1 LRDVSYIP
9 WGDDE
14 FLVIAA
20 DNAGGIGEKEQ
31 DVVRVPYETV
41 AYYTTRV
48 AMMECMAVGAVP
60 SAVIMQNLT
69 SDDAYVSFEKGIR
82 TICTEL
88 KQENVYISGSSESNM
103 PVVQTCLGIT
113 VIGNVK
119 KEKRKVNCTA
129 QEALFAVIGTP
140 LVGEAVITQREK
152 VVPLSLFQQL
162 IATKGI
168 YEIVPVGSKGIGY
181 EVEQLVQTN
190 NIPYTDVQGE
200 VDITCSAGPATCV
213 VISYEREHE
222 RVIREICGEY
232 FHALIIGKCDRKE
245 GISSRTI

>member
-60 SAVIMQNLT
+60 SAVVMQNLT
-69 SDDAYVSFEKGIR
+69 SDEAYVAFEKGIR
-82 TICTEL
+82 SICKEL
-88 KQENVYISGSSESNM
+88 KRDDLYISGSSESNM
-103 PVVQTCLGIT
+103 PVMQTCLGIT

-119 KEKRKVNCTA
+119 KDKMKVGCTA
-129 QEALFAVIGTP
+129 QDASFAVIGMP
-140 LVGEAVITQREK
+140 LVGDAVVTQQEK
-152 VVPLSLFQQL
+152 IVSLSLFRKL
-162 IATKGI
+162 LTTKGI
-168 YEIVPVGSKGIGY
+168 HEIVPVGSKGIRY
-181 EVEQLVQTN
+181 EVEQLLQAN
-190 NIPYTDVQGE
+190 GIAYIDVKAE
-200 VDITCSAGPATCV
+200 IDLTCSAGPATCA
-213 VISYEREHE
+213 VISYHKEQEQ
-222 RVIREICGEY
+222 VIQLLCGEH
-232 FHALIIGKCDRKE
+232 FHSIVIE
-245 GISSRTI
+245 